1 MFESENRKVVKTKNG
16 RMVLLSKCPV
26 CDSVKSKIIKEQ
38 DNIGLLITL
47 GIKTPLNKIP
57 LVGPLLF

>member
-38 DNIGLLITL
+38 DNIGLLIIL